1 MTPPAPTTAL
11 PQWTRL
17 PQAGQKCPYTGLGRV
32 RLIRLLAQADTEIA
46 FTRLRRTGGRF
57 P

>member
-32 RLIRLLAQADTEIA
+32 RLVRLLAQADTEIA